1 MNKSHPVR
9 QWRIKNKVILSDL
22 AKKAGTTASSISR
35 IERGIQD
42 PSLALMVR
50 IVQATNKEIT
60 LHHFFLDGQENDSA
74 A

>member
-1 MNKSHPVR
+1 MSKNHPLR
-9 QWRIKNKVILSDL
+9 QWRIDNKIILSDF

-35 IERGIQD
+35 VERGIQD
-42 PSLALMVR
+42 PSLALMIR

-60 LHHFFLDGQENDSA
+60 LHHFFLDWAENDSA

>member
-1 MNKSHPVR
+1 MSNNHPLR
-9 QWRIKNKVILSDL
+9 QWRIKNKVILFDL

-50 IVQATNKEIT
+50 IVHATDKEIT
-60 LHHFFLDGQENDSA
+60 LHHFFLDRAENDSA

>member
-1 MNKSHPVR
+1 MSKNHPLR
-9 QWRIKNKVILSDL
+9 QWRIKNKIILSEL
-22 AKKAGTTASSISR
+22 AKMAGTTASSISR
-35 IERGIQD
+35 VERGIQD

-60 LHHFFLDGQENDSA
+60 LHHFFLDWAENDSA

>member
-1 MNKSHPVR
+1 MNKSHPIR
-9 QWRIKNKVILSDL
+9 QWRIKNKVTLSDL
-22 AKKAGTTASSISR
+22 AKNASTTASSISR

-50 IVQATNKEIT
+50 IVQATNKEIM
-60 LHHFFLDGQENDSA
+60 LHHFFLGGQENDSA

>member
-1 MNKSHPVR
+1 M
-9 QWRIKNKVILSDL
+9 
-22 AKKAGTTASSISR
+22 AGTTASSISR
-35 IERGIQD
+35 VERGIQD

-60 LHHFFLDGQENDSA
+60 LHHFFLEWSENDSA